1 MSLKI
6 HLPQEIIRRLWK
18 QANQQKVFILPLEA
32 FMPQPP
38 IVPQK
43 DTAAWIIQVW
53 ASFVLSVSAT
63 SVGIIYLPVDGWVKG
78 YMGMGLLFSV
88 GSTFTLAK
96 TTRDNYEATKLTAR
110 IDEARV
116 EKILSEHH
124 PLK

>member
-1 MSLKI
+1 
-6 HLPQEIIRRLWK
+6 
-18 QANQQKVFILPLEA
+18 
-32 FMPQPP
+32 MPQQQT
-38 IVPQK
+38 VPQK

-53 ASFVLSVSAT
+53 LSFALSVSAT
-63 SVGIIYLPVDGWVKG
+63 SLGIIYLPVDNWVKG
-78 YMGMGLLFSV
+78 YMGMGLVFSV

-96 TTRDNYEATKLTAR
+96 TTRDNHEASRLTAR

>member
-1 MSLKI
+1 
-6 HLPQEIIRRLWK
+6 
-18 QANQQKVFILPLEA
+18 
-32 FMPQPP
+32 MPQPSTA
-38 IVPQK
+38 PQK

-53 ASFVLSVSAT
+53 ASFVVSVSAT

-88 GSTFTLAK
+88 GSTFTLSK

>member
-1 MSLKI
+1 M
-6 HLPQEIIRRLWK
+6 
-18 QANQQKVFILPLEA
+18 A
-32 FMPQPP
+32 QPP
-38 IVPQK
+38 VTSLQK
-43 DTAAWIIQVW
+43 DTTAWIFQVW
-53 ASFVLSVSAT
+53 ASFIIAVSAT
-63 SVGIIYLPVDGWVKG
+63 TVGILYLPVSPWIKG

-96 TTRDNYEATKLTAR
+96 TTRDNYEATKITAR

>member
-1 MSLKI
+1 MS
-6 HLPQEIIRRLWK
+6 
-18 QANQQKVFILPLEA
+18 
-32 FMPQPP
+32 QP
-38 IVPQK
+38 ISNQK
-43 DTAAWIIQVW
+43 DTPAWIIQVW
-53 ASFVLSVSAT
+53 LSFVLSVCAT

-78 YMGMGLLFSV
+78 YMGMGLIFSV

-96 TTRDNYEATKLTAR
+96 TTRDNYEASKITAR